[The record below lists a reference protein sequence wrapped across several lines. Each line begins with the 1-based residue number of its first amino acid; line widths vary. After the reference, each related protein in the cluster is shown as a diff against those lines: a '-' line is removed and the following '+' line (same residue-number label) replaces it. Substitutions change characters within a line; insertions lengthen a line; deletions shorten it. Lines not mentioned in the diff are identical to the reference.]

1 MVLSVKCYLIF
12 CKDNEV
18 KKFRL
23 YGFGEKDLE
32 KLLAVLREKQMKYM
46 EIEKRFA
53 LVETYEKNASEAL
66 FSERKREHSS
76 TVCTDL
82 ADDKTVKGEY
92 LLPPKQLIAKEKNT
106 VRKIGLIFL
115 GLTIFLALFTVRE
128 IIAGET
134 VAPLLVVILCAAFLM
149 LLMLPVHFLTM
160 KQKERICARRI
171 LIGGEFIQI
180 GEDTYTYTGTE
191 SIRLTSP
198 RKESDSIFP
207 VQRYLTVRAGGK
219 KHKYWLGSQSS
230 FGDYEKLCQE
240 LEQAMVFYPM
250 KLEYGK

>member
-115 GLTIFLALFTVRE
+115 G
-128 IIAGET
+128 
-134 VAPLLVVILCAAFLM
+134 
-149 LLMLPVHFLTM
+149 
-160 KQKERICARRI
+160 RICARRI

>member
-1 MVLSVKCYLIF
+1 MKRFPVWFLVLSVKCYLIF

-115 GLTIFLALFTVRE
+115 G
-128 IIAGET
+128 
-134 VAPLLVVILCAAFLM
+134 
-149 LLMLPVHFLTM
+149 
-160 KQKERICARRI
+160 RICARRI

-180 GEDTYTYTGTE
+180 GEDTYKYTGTD

-198 RKESDSIFP
+198 PKGKRLHLSSAKISDCTRRWEKTQILAGFP
-207 VQRYLTVRAGGK
+207 
-219 KHKYWLGSQSS
+219 
-230 FGDYEKLCQE
+230 E
-240 LEQAMVFYPM
+240 LFWG
-250 KLEYGK
+250 L

>member
-1 MVLSVKCYLIF
+1 MKRFPVWFLVLSVKCYLIF

-23 YGFGEKDLE
+23 YGFWEKDLE
-32 KLLAVLREKQMKYM
+32 KLLAVLREKRMKYM

-53 LVETYEKNASEAL
+53 LVEIYEKNASEAL

-115 GLTIFLALFTVRE
+115 G
-128 IIAGET
+128 
-134 VAPLLVVILCAAFLM
+134 
-149 LLMLPVHFLTM
+149 
-160 KQKERICARRI
+160 RICARRI

-180 GEDTYTYTGTE
+180 GEDTYTYTGIE

>member
-18 KKFRL
+18 KKIRL

-92 LLPPKQLIAKEKNT
+92 LLLPKQLIAKEKNT

-115 GLTIFLALFTVRE
+115 G
-128 IIAGET
+128 
-134 VAPLLVVILCAAFLM
+134 
-149 LLMLPVHFLTM
+149 
-160 KQKERICARRI
+160 RICARRI

-180 GEDTYTYTGTE
+180 GEDTYTYTGIE

-240 LEQAMVFYPM
+240 LEQAMFFYPK

>member
-1 MVLSVKCYLIF
+1 MKRFPVWFLVLSVKCYLIF

-115 GLTIFLALFTVRE
+115 G
-128 IIAGET
+128 
-134 VAPLLVVILCAAFLM
+134 
-149 LLMLPVHFLTM
+149 
-160 KQKERICARRI
+160 RICARRI

-198 RKESDSIFP
+198 PKGKRLHLSSAKISDCTRRWEKTQILAGFP
-207 VQRYLTVRAGGK
+207 
-219 KHKYWLGSQSS
+219 
-230 FGDYEKLCQE
+230 E
-240 LEQAMVFYPM
+240 LFWG
-250 KLEYGK
+250 L

>member
-1 MVLSVKCYLIF
+1 MKRFPVWFLVLSVKCYLIF

-115 GLTIFLALFTVRE
+115 G
-128 IIAGET
+128 
-134 VAPLLVVILCAAFLM
+134 
-149 LLMLPVHFLTM
+149 
-160 KQKERICARRI
+160 RICARRI

-180 GEDTYTYTGTE
+180 GEDTYTYTGIE

-207 VQRYLTVRAGGK
+207 VQRYLTVRTCGK

>member
-1 MVLSVKCYLIF
+1 MKRFPVWFLVLSVKCYLIF

-23 YGFGEKDLE
+23 YGFWEKDLE
-32 KLLAVLREKQMKYM
+32 KLLAVLREKRMKYM

-115 GLTIFLALFTVRE
+115 G
-128 IIAGET
+128 
-134 VAPLLVVILCAAFLM
+134 
-149 LLMLPVHFLTM
+149 
-160 KQKERICARRI
+160 RICARRI

-198 RKESDSIFP
+198 PKGKRLHLSSAKISDCTRRWEKTQILAGFP
-207 VQRYLTVRAGGK
+207 
-219 KHKYWLGSQSS
+219 
-230 FGDYEKLCQE
+230 E
-240 LEQAMVFYPM
+240 LFWG
-250 KLEYGK
+250 L

>member
-1 MVLSVKCYLIF
+1 
-12 CKDNEV
+12 
-18 KKFRL
+18 
-23 YGFGEKDLE
+23 
-32 KLLAVLREKQMKYM
+32 MKYM

-115 GLTIFLALFTVRE
+115 G
-128 IIAGET
+128 
-134 VAPLLVVILCAAFLM
+134 
-149 LLMLPVHFLTM
+149 
-160 KQKERICARRI
+160 RICARRI

>member
-23 YGFGEKDLE
+23 YGFWEKDLE
-32 KLLAVLREKQMKYM
+32 KLLAVLREKRMKYM

-115 GLTIFLALFTVRE
+115 G
-128 IIAGET
+128 
-134 VAPLLVVILCAAFLM
+134 
-149 LLMLPVHFLTM
+149 
-160 KQKERICARRI
+160 RICARRI

-198 RKESDSIFP
+198 PKGKRLHLSSAKISDCTRRWEKTQILAGFP
-207 VQRYLTVRAGGK
+207 
-219 KHKYWLGSQSS
+219 
-230 FGDYEKLCQE
+230 E
-240 LEQAMVFYPM
+240 LFWG
-250 KLEYGK
+250 L

>member
-1 MVLSVKCYLIF
+1 MKRFPVWFLVLSVKCYLIF

-115 GLTIFLALFTVRE
+115 G
-128 IIAGET
+128 
-134 VAPLLVVILCAAFLM
+134 
-149 LLMLPVHFLTM
+149 
-160 KQKERICARRI
+160 RICARRI